1 MTITNNPPIISPD
14 GIQLAEIV
22 GTWWV
27 AHTKPRQEKALAMD
41 LFRSGRAYFAP
52 MYEAVKRSKG
62 RSWKS
67 VLLLFPGYIF
77 LCGTEAD
84 RLFALQTNRIANVIE
99 VPDQTR
105 LIAELSQIHKLLE
118 SGLAVSSRDSLQ
130 KGTICRIRAGALGG
144 LEGRIERHKGKAR
157 FVVNV
162 SILGQAAMVEIDADL
177 LEPVT

>member
-1 MTITNNPPIISPD
+1 MSPDDIQLTRPD
-14 GIQLAEIV
+14 GI
-22 GTWWV
+22 WWV

-52 MYEAVKRSKG
+52 MYETVRRSKG

-67 VLLLFPGYIF
+67 ILLLFPGYVF
-77 LCGTEAD
+77 LCGTETD

-99 VPDQTR
+99 VSDQAK
-105 LIAELSQIHKLLE
+105 LVGELSQIHQLLE
-118 SGLAVSSRDSLQ
+118 SGLTVSSHDSLQ
-130 KGTICRIRAGALGG
+130 KGVICRILSGPLGG

-162 SILGQAAMVEIDADL
+162 SILGQAAMVEIDAAQ